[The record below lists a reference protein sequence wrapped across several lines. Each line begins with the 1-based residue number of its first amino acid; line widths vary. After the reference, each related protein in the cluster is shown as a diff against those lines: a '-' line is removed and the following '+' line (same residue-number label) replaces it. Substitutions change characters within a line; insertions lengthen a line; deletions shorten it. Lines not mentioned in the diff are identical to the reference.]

1 MVSAFIGQ
9 ALQCFSGVGR
19 AYGFRVVAGDRLVV
33 IFIIAEYC
41 GRVLQCVN
49 IRCFRGESLLML
61 LTPS

>member
-1 MVSAFIGQ
+1 M
-9 ALQCFSGVGR
+9 FSGVGR

-49 IRCFRGESLLML
+49 IRCFRGESLLIL